1 MAHAA
6 DAAAQGEP
14 MSGTPQVNSTSDDIL
29 AVVMEIL
36 NDNKAE
42 EIVQFDLRGK
52 TSVCDHMVICSG
64 RSSRQVAALAEMVMD
79 ALKTRCGVLSKTE
92 GKQTGDWVLI
102 DSGDVVVHVFRPEVR
117 EFYQLE
123 KMWQPGAAPATRA

>member
-1 MAHAA
+1 
-6 DAAAQGEP
+6 